1 MPPKHSFWQRKSI
14 RFGGW
19 TNSNHKKIFWLS
31 ALTFIIDLYVPWIM
45 RKCGKRTK
53 LTKQNLLQVQKY
65 INMYFIQIHKWPYAF
80 LSDTHNLTFA
90 SNSYFQQHFNDQR
103 LESQILLAWK
113 FFRLGKACN
122 LERDLW
128 LQPTIQLIFW
138 NDIILH
144 RIGGRAKLSCAKSLK
159 FQRWDRTSESNF
171 YSSYQLDPFD
181 FIANGRKEEPNRLVV
196 MV

>member
-1 MPPKHSFWQRKSI
+1 MCHELWE
-14 RFGGW
+14 
-19 TNSNHKKIFWLS
+19 N
-31 ALTFIIDLYVPWIM
+31 A
-45 RKCGKRTK
+45 GKGQSSLNKTYYK
-53 LTKQNLLQVQKY
+53 FKNIY
-65 INMYFIQIHKWPYAF
+65 INMYFIQIHKWPCAF

-103 LESQILLAWK
+103 LESKILLAWK

>member
-1 MPPKHSFWQRKSI
+1 MCHELWE
-14 RFGGW
+14 
-19 TNSNHKKIFWLS
+19 N
-31 ALTFIIDLYVPWIM
+31 A
-45 RKCGKRTK
+45 GKRTK

-65 INMYFIQIHKWPYAF
+65 VYIYIYCIRIHKWPCAF
-80 LSDTHNLTFA
+80 LIDTHILTFE

-103 LESQILLAWK
+103 LESQILLAWN

-128 LQPTIQLIFW
+128 LQPMIQLIFR

-144 RIGGRAKLSCAKSLK
+144 RICGRAKLSCAKSLK

>member
-1 MPPKHSFWQRKSI
+1 MNYEK
-14 RFGGW
+14 
-19 TNSNHKKIFWLS
+19 
-31 ALTFIIDLYVPWIM
+31 M
-45 RKCGKRTK
+45 REKGQSSPNKTYYK
-53 LTKQNLLQVQKY
+53 FKD
-65 INMYFIQIHKWPYAF
+65 MYFIQIHKWPYDF

-103 LESQILLAWK
+103 LESQILLAWN
-113 FFRLGKACN
+113 FFRLDRTCN

-128 LQPTIQLIFW
+128 LQPSIQLISG

-144 RIGGRAKLSCAKSLK
+144 RIGGRTKLSCAKSLK
-159 FQRWDRTSESNF
+159 FQRWDRTNESNF